1 MLLLYYYYNKKIKN
15 IIYIIK
21 GSNNFVGYEKI
32 LLNIIIIISHLN
44 ILLEIL
50 IIKQYKI
57 KYFINKYLYYYFR
70 NI

>member
-57 KYFINKYLYYYFR
+57 KYFINIYLYYYF
-70 NI
+70 